1 MKLGLIGCGKVAD
14 FFHVPA
20 IRTTSGVR
28 IEAIADIDKDRV
40 ERFGRKHGIEKRYL
54 DYHPMLDECDMDSV
68 LVCTPPRTHAQII
81 LDSVDRRLNVLC
93 EKPFVSTVSELDTIV
108 KSVDKNLT
116 VFPVHNYLFTPSLW
130 LAEHLMKNR
139 DLGKLEEMNADLAV
153 GFNTW
158 RSATDY
164 RTRDPAGVITDLLYH
179 VIYVAHRLCGP
190 ITELANVETKK
201 NNDHVAKSVLVEG
214 KSRDGAHL
222 RLSASWT
229 ALLPHFRILLRHSR
243 SSIDM
248 DLIWHPYRIS
258 VQGVKKENQP
268 KPLKGRFTEIKSLM
282 SMSHPSFRFLHQ
294 DFRNCV
300 VSKSTP
306 QVTID
311 QAKETLQTIQRIT
324 EKAGK

>member
-20 IRTTSGVR
+20 IRATPGVR

-40 ERFGRKHGIEKRYL
+40 ERFGRKYKIENRYL
-54 DYHPMLDECDMDSV
+54 DYHSMFDKCRIDSV
-68 LVCTPPRTHAQII
+68 LICTPPRTHAQII
-81 LDSVDRRLNVLC
+81 LDSVDHGLHVLC
-93 EKPFVSTVSELDTIV
+93 EKPFVSTVSELDAIA
-108 KSVDKNLT
+108 KSADKNLT
-116 VFPVHNYLFTPSLW
+116 IFPVHNYVFTPSLW

-139 DLGKLEEMNADLAV
+139 DLGRLEEMDAHLAV

-164 RTRDPAGVITDLLYH
+164 RNRDPAGVITDLLYH
-179 VIYVAHRLCGP
+179 VIYVAHRVCGP
-190 ITELANVETKK
+190 IMELVNIDTKK
-201 NNDHVAKSVLVEG
+201 DNDHVARIVRVEG
-214 KSRDGAHL
+214 KSKDGAPL
-222 RLSASWT
+222 RLSASWN
-229 ALLPHFRILLRHSR
+229 ALLPHFKILLRHSN

-258 VQGVKKENQP
+258 VQGVEKEKQP
-268 KPLKGRFTEIKSLM
+268 KPLKGRFGEIRSLM
-282 SMSHPSFRFLHQ
+282 SMSHPSFKFLHQ
-294 DFRNCV
+294 DFRNSV

-324 EKAGK
+324 ERAGK